1 MNLFEIATRQAFRF
15 PSTKGP
21 LTTEQLWDL
30 PLQSRTSFDLDSVA
44 KAVNAQLKAV
54 TEESFVATT
63 EKPGKA
69 LAERQLEIVKHIIAV
84 KIEENERAK
93 TIAERK
99 AKREKLLGLL
109 EKKQDATLEGMSVE
123 QIKAEL
129 AALD

>member
-1 MNLFEIATRQAFRF
+1 MNLFELATRQAFRF
-15 PSTKGP
+15 PSNKGP

-30 PLQSRTSFDLDSVA
+30 PLQSRTNFDLDSVA

-69 LAERQLEIVKHIIAV
+69 LAERQLEIVKHIIAT
-84 KIEENERAK
+84 KIAENEHAR
-93 TIAERK
+93 TLAERR

-109 EKKQDATLEGMSVE
+109 EKKQDATLEGMSIE